1 MVQEFHVLRCFSCET
16 FQVHQVK
23 KSNKWNCKLCGAKQ
37 SVRKEYG
44 RGSGADCRRHV
55 QKLNMLRATMDSA
68 PPTCEDTDVSEQDPE
83 WQPDAED
90 ATDPQCSYP
99 DHGQKSSKWE
109 KFVAASDRTDDKD
122 PSDPED
128 TQFTTDKNTFQ
139 QKKGK
144 GKRQG
149 ERSNDR
155 QGKRQRCEG
164 VVPDVSAR
172 PSLVQTAWR
181 QPTTE
186 EESSPMFQ
194 EQRGYSNN
202 ASHDSW
208 YKDEN
213 QGFLE
218 SNTKSQ
224 GTAQPAWQEI
234 QSSSWYIQQLDTTK
248 VTYKRQHQDFTE
260 ENTQPQ
266 TTGHP
271 TWQHLQTTS
280 ITPSRVALPE
290 TLKTKVEESKE
301 VKQLGEEESWNN
313 KKKVDKRKPRLIG
326 QGQGSL
332 PSSSVSNS
340 RWSKFTSQP
349 ADAEVDTD
357 DDDETEHVENYGNNS
372 TYRANDSS
380 KLETSSTQYTG
391 MEDCQIGQHSRGLQG
406 VLGCHGD
413 DPALQRCNQPI
424 AKPACDPQ
432 DEVKTRMM
440 DDTQNGGEV
449 SVLRT
454 AGFCTGE
461 DLDDVL
467 GEDVWDL

>member
-68 PPTCEDTDVSEQDPE
+68 PSTCEDTDVSEQDPE
-83 WQPDAED
+83 WQQDTED
-90 ATDPQCSYP
+90 ATDPQYNYTDDS
-99 DHGQKSSKWE
+99 QKSSKWE

-139 QKKGK
+139 QKKRK

-149 ERSNDR
+149 E
-155 QGKRQRCEG
+155 
-164 VVPDVSAR
+164 
-172 PSLVQTAWR
+172 
-181 QPTTE
+181 
-186 EESSPMFQ
+186 
-194 EQRGYSNN
+194 
-202 ASHDSW
+202 
-208 YKDEN
+208 
-213 QGFLE
+213 
-218 SNTKSQ
+218 
-224 GTAQPAWQEI
+224 
-234 QSSSWYIQQLDTTK
+234 
-248 VTYKRQHQDFTE
+248 
-260 ENTQPQ
+260 
-266 TTGHP
+266 
-271 TWQHLQTTS
+271 
-280 ITPSRVALPE
+280 RVALPE
-290 TLKTKVEESKE
+290 TLKTKVEESEE
-301 VKQLGEEESWNN
+301 VEQLRKEESWNDEETAH
-313 KKKVDKRKPRLIG
+313 KKKVDRQKPRLIG

-332 PSSSVSNS
+332 SSSSVSSS
-340 RWSKFTSQP
+340 RWSKFTSRS
-349 ADAEVDTD
+349 ADAEDDTD
-357 DDDETEHVENYGNNS
+357 NDDETEHVESCGTNS
-372 TYRANDSS
+372 SYRANDSS

-391 MEDCQIGQHSRGLQG
+391 MEDSNVGQRSTGLQG

-413 DPALQRCNQPI
+413 DPTLQRYNQPM
-424 AKPACDPQ
+424 AVPACDPQ
-432 DEVKTRMM
+432 DEVKTRIM
-440 DDTQNGGEV
+440 DDVQKDGEV
-449 SVLRT
+449 SEIMT

>member
-55 QKLNMLRATMDSA
+55 QKLNMLRATIDSA
-68 PPTCEDTDVSEQDPE
+68 PSTCEDTDVSEQDPE
-83 WQPDAED
+83 WQQDTED
-90 ATDPQCSYP
+90 ATAPQCSYP

-109 KFVAASDRTDDKD
+109 KFVAASDKSDDKD

-139 QKKGK
+139 QKKRK
-144 GKRQG
+144 GKRQE

-155 QGKRQRCEG
+155 QGKRQRCQG

-172 PSLVQTAWR
+172 PSLVHTAWR
-181 QPTTE
+181 LPITE

-194 EQRGYSNN
+194 EQRGYSDNT
-202 ASHDSW
+202 SHDSW

-218 SNTKSQ
+218 CNIEPQS
-224 GTAQPAWQEI
+224 TAQPAWQKI
-234 QSSSWYIQQLDTTK
+234 QSSSCYIQQLDTTK
-248 VTYKRQHQDFTE
+248 VAYKSQHQDFTE
-260 ENTQPQ
+260 GYTQPQ

-271 TWQHLQTTS
+271 TWQHLQTNN
-280 ITPSRVALPE
+280 ITISRVALPE
-290 TLKTKVEESKE
+290 TLKTKVEESE
-301 VKQLGEEESWNN
+301 VVKQLNKEESWNN
-313 KKKVDKRKPRLIG
+313 VEAANEKKVDRQKPR
-326 QGQGSL
+326 QGQGL
-332 PSSSVSNS
+332 LTSSSVSSS
-340 RWSKFTSQP
+340 RWSKFTRQS
-349 ADAEVDTD
+349 ADAEDDTD
-357 DDDETEHVENYGNNS
+357 DDSETEHEVSYGTNFSN
-372 TYRANDSS
+372 RANDSS
-380 KLETSSTQYTG
+380 KLETQYTG
-391 MEDCQIGQHSRGLQG
+391 MEDCNAGQHSRGLQE
-406 VLGCHGD
+406 VSGCHGD
-413 DPALQRCNQPI
+413 DPTIQRCSQPM
-424 AKPACDPQ
+424 AAPPCDPQ
-432 DEVKTRMM
+432 DEVKTKIK
-440 DDTQNGGEV
+440 DDVQNGGEV
-449 SVLRT
+449 SELRT